1 MTFIDE
7 MRNLRGDLESGKKIR
22 RRRIREIKEESS
34 AFLKDTERK
43 RGETFKVLS
52 EGINKSI
59 TDLKENVGG
68 LRKGVRAAR
77 KENRAEQRE
86 LGKELSAASAA
97 FWGKEKPE
105 RKQFKKGG
113 E

>member
-1 MTFIDE
+1 MPFIDE
-7 MRNLRGDLESGKKIR
+7 MRNLRRDMESGKEIR
-22 RRRIREIKEESS
+22 SRRIQEIKEESS
-34 AFLKDTERK
+34 TFVKDAARK
-43 RGETFKVLS
+43 RREGFKVLS

-59 TDLKENVGG
+59 TDLKEDVGG
-68 LRKGVRAAR
+68 LRKSVRAAR

-97 FWGKEKPE
+97 FWGKEKQE